1 MDFLQLHQDSII
13 FDAHCDFLHEAVNQ
27 GRRFDVWYPDG
38 HLDLPRLQQG
48 GVTAQIFAL
57 FCVCQDETGKPRLD
71 PTAEA
76 LRQFEA
82 FYDMVDSN
90 GKSFLTAVCAE
101 EVERAKSEKK
111 VAGILSLEGVEP
123 LAGDIRLLRLFYR
136 LGVRSLGLTWNYRN
150 EAGDGVEVSDASGLT
165 EFGQCAVAEC
175 YRLGIMVDIA
185 HLSPAGVDDVLKLAD
200 GPVIDTH
207 ANAFSVCQHPRN
219 LTDAQLDG
227 VAASGGV
234 VCVTFV
240 PQFVADG
247 RDGASLEGV
256 LDHIDYIV
264 HRIGPEHV
272 GLGSDYEGYD
282 GTTTGLTDVTKLPT
296 LTEGLS
302 VRGYKEGDIQRI
314 LGLNLLRVFRQI
326 AG

>member
-1 MDFLQLHQDSII
+1 LDSIQLHKSSII
-13 FDAHCDFLHEAVNQ
+13 FDAHCDFLHEAVNND
-27 GRRFDVWYPDG
+27 RRFDVWFPER

-48 GVTAQIFAL
+48 GVTAQVFAL
-57 FCVCQDETGKPRLD
+57 FCVCEDETGTPRLD

-82 FYDMVDSN
+82 FYDMVDRN
-90 GKSFLTAVCAE
+90 ADGFLAAACAGD
-101 EVERAKSEKK
+101 VERAKSEGK

-123 LAGDIRLLRLFYR
+123 LAGDIRLLKLFFR
-136 LGVRSLGLTWNYRN
+136 MGVRSLGLTWNYRN
-150 EAGDGVEVSDASGLT
+150 EAGDGVEVSDARGLT
-165 EFGQCAVAEC
+165 EFGRQVVSEC

-185 HLSPAGVDDVLKLAD
+185 HLAPAGVEDVLRLAD

-207 ANAFSVCQHPRN
+207 ANAFSLCQHPRN
-219 LTDAQLDG
+219 LTDAQLDS
-227 VAASGGV
+227 VADSGGV
-234 VCVTFV
+234 VCVTYV
-240 PQFVADG
+240 PQFITNSGED
-247 RDGASLEGV
+247 ASLEGV

-264 HRIGPEHV
+264 SRIGADHV

-282 GTTTGLTDVTKLPT
+282 GTTTGLTDVTKLPS

-302 VRGYKEGDIQRI
+302 ARGMGEGDIQKI
-314 LGLNLLRVFRQI
+314 LGLNLLRVFGQV